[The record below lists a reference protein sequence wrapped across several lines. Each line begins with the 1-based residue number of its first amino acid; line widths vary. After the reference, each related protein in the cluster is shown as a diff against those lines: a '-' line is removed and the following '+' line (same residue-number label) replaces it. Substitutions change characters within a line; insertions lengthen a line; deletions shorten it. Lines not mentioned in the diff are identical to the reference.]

1 MATENME
8 MNGDADGENGG
19 EVRQATMQE
28 AVSPQ
33 SATETSPN
41 LRKNVW
47 VFFSEKWP

>member
-28 AVSPQ
+28 AVRPQ
-33 SATETSPN
+33 SATEASPY
-41 LRKNVW
+41 LCKVL
-47 VFFSEKWP
+47 FFFLK